1 MKYAWILF
9 VVLLVSCG
17 WNDMTKARAQKAL
30 EGFTQTDEKFLKYSE
45 GRSIGEVSG
54 VIQTDESSVEIMFT
68 LVNTPCD
75 GCQPTSNGKA
85 TARMTTDGK
94 WMLDCIGYESERGS
108 WIFGRQTCNLNL
120 DMDELARVS
129 QN

>member
-1 MKYAWILF
+1 MLCATVFLRFKSFTERGVSMKYAWILF

-68 LVNTPCD
+68 LVKSLSCWLI
-75 GCQPTSNGKA
+75 A
-85 TARMTTDGK
+85 
-94 WMLDCIGYESERGS
+94 
-108 WIFGRQTCNLNL
+108 
-120 DMDELARVS
+120 VV
-129 QN
+129 